1 MLSLLLAVAPT
12 VSALHAQATYT
23 QLQSTDAGFGALDK
37 TTPAIPPEEIIR
49 KFAAKESEFRHAIDG
64 YTYTR
69 TVKMETIDDDG
80 HPDGAY
86 QQVTEIS
93 YDTKGAKLEHVTFA
107 PADSL
112 QRIQISPADLSDIEH
127 RLPFV
132 LTTEDLPEYNV
143 SYVGRQKV
151 DDLDT
156 YVFDVAPRQIL
167 KNHRYL
173 QGRIWV
179 DQRDLQIVVLNA
191 KNVPDDLRRGHE
203 DLSLPFT
210 TYREQVDGQYW
221 FPVYSKAD
229 GILHFSGGDG
239 YLAQDVHVRSL
250 VKYSNYKRFGSS
262 IKITFEGQDITGDPK
277 TGDPK
282 TAGQPNSGQPG
293 TGEQNTGQPA
303 RPQPSPATPPHP

>member
-1 MLSLLLAVAPT
+1 MRSSLLLSLPLSLLIAFTSPL
-12 VSALHAQATYT
+12 SALHAQATYT
-23 QLQSTDAGFGALDK
+23 QLQSTDAGFGPLDK
-37 TTPAIPPEEIIR
+37 STPSAPPEEIIR
-49 KFAAKESEFRHAIDG
+49 KFAAKESEFRRAIDL

-69 TVKMETIDDDG
+69 TVRIETIDDSG
-80 HPDGAY
+80 QPDGSY

-107 PADSL
+107 PADTI
-112 QRIQISPADLSDIEH
+112 QRIQISPSDLSDIEH
-127 RLPFV
+127 RVPFV
-132 LTTEDLPEYNV
+132 LSTEDLPEYNV

-151 DDLDT
+151 DELDT
-156 YVFDVAPRQIL
+156 YVFDVAPKQIV
-167 KNHRYL
+167 KGHRYL

-191 KNVPDDLRRGHE
+191 KNVPDDLRKGHE

-229 GILHFSGGDG
+229 GILHFSGGSG

-262 IKITFEGQDITGDPK
+262 IKITFEGQEIPK
-277 TGDPK
+277 ADNPTQAPS
-282 TAGQPNSGQPG
+282 TPG
-293 TGEQNTGQPA
+293 APPA
-303 RPQPSPATPPHP
+303 APPATPPHP